1 MTAEETAE
9 HAADARK
16 NEGDCFLILIIF
28 GYACAAMAESRRMET
43 IRYLE
48 QKEKCRT
55 RPLYEGAFS
64 EDSEEFVNYYYQW
77 KTADNRILVMEEE
90 DRIQVMLHL
99 NPYSLWCYG
108 RLRNIP
114 YIVAVATEPDCRR
127 QGKMRRVME
136 FALRDLERGK
146 VPFAFLLPA
155 DPAYYQGQVF
165 VFFNESFS
173 KDNRMESEEL
183 QAAEALPSV
192 DGLLQAAELPQTG
205 NERLQAAELPQTGN
219 ERLQEAEPLQTGN
232 ENKLQWRQAGMEDIP
247 ELAEF
252 SNHILREQYHIFIR
266 REEQYYKRLFLEL
279 KTEQG
284 GILLGRQAGRL
295 KGALVYGM
303 EQPGRAE
310 VRELLLEPGIC
321 RRGTAKTRWVH
332 NASEL
337 LEPGIC
343 RRGTA
348 GLADICKAAL
358 PDCEINAAEFA
369 VMFRIASLKE
379 FVSLIK
385 SETRRCYEIEV
396 RDAVIAPNCGCYR
409 IELGEDGGRMQEI
422 PREKVKQAMDISSL
436 ARLLV
441 SDARVHLREWV

>member
-16 NEGDCFLILIIF
+16 NKGDCFIILIIF
-28 GYACAAMAESRRMET
+28 RLACAAMTESRRMET

-55 RPLYEGAFS
+55 RPLYECAFS

-77 KTADNRILVMEEE
+77 KTKDNQILVMEEDE
-90 DRIQVMLHL
+90 RIQVMLHL
-99 NPYSLWCYG
+99 NPYPLWCYG
-108 RLRNIP
+108 HLRNIP
-114 YIVAVATEPDCRR
+114 YLVAVATEPDCRR
-127 QGKMRRVME
+127 QGKMGRVME
-136 FALRDLERGK
+136 VALRDLERGK

-155 DPAYYQGQVF
+155 DPAYYQGQGF
-165 VFFNESFS
+165 VFFPEGFS
-173 KDNRMESEEL
+173 KESQGESEEL
-183 QAAEALPSV
+183 QAAEALPSG
-192 DGLLQAAELPQTG
+192 DGLLQAAELPP
-205 NERLQAAELPQTGN
+205 A
-219 ERLQEAEPLQTGN
+219 GN
-232 ENKLQWRQAGMEDIP
+232 ENKLQWCQAGMEDIP

-266 REEQYYKRLFLEL
+266 REEQYYKRLFMELE
-279 KTEQG
+279 TEQG

-295 KGALVYGM
+295 KGVLVYGM

-310 VRELLLEPGIC
+310 VRELLLEPDIC
-321 RRGTAKTRWVH
+321 SWGSAKTWWVH
-332 NASEL
+332 NTSEL

-343 RRGTA
+343 SRRTA
-348 GLADICKAAL
+348 GLADICKEAL
-358 PDCEINAAEFA
+358 PDCEINTAEFA

-396 RDAVIAPNCGCYR
+396 RDSVIASNCGCYR
-409 IELGEDGGRMQEI
+409 IELGKDGGRMQEI

-436 ARLLV
+436 ARLLAR
-441 SDARVHLREWV
+441 DTRVHLREWV